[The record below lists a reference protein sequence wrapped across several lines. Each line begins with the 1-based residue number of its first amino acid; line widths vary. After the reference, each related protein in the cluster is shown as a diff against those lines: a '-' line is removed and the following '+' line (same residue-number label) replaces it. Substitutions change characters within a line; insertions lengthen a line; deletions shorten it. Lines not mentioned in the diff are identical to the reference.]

1 MVQLM
6 LAMSLVAFAA
16 LLYLVQASQASVLE
30 YNIAELQAQQVQL
43 QATNADLH
51 AQVTALQSPTR
62 IDLLARNQLHMTKPD
77 ISTAIWVRPVMP
89 RITSPRPLNADLVE
103 AQRAS
108 QPLAWLQHLVTF
120 VKLSL

>member
-16 LLYLVQASQASVLE
+16 LLYLIQASQASVLE

-43 QATNADLH
+43 QAANAHLH
-51 AQVTALQSPTR
+51 AQVTTLQSPQR
-62 IDLLARNQLHMTKPD
+62 IDTLATTQLHMTKPD
-77 ISTAIWVRPVMP
+77 LSTAIWVTPVLP
-89 RITSPRPLNADLVE
+89 RVVFPRPLNADVVD

-108 QPLAWLQHLVTF
+108 QPLTWFEHMATF

>member
-30 YNIAELQAQQVQL
+30 YNIAELQTEQVQL

-62 IDLLARNQLHMTKPD
+62 IDLFARNQMHMTKPD
-77 ISTAIWVRPVMP
+77 ISTAIWVRPVLP
-89 RITSPRPLNADLVE
+89 RIVSPRPLNADLVD
-103 AQRAS
+103 AQHAS
-108 QPLAWLQHLVTF
+108 EPLAWLEHLAAF
-120 VKLSL
+120 VKMSL